1 MSFLQEMMDIF
12 KAPASS
18 GGAKAKQAKGAP
30 AVKEV
35 SEAELAAKEA
45 QEVERQRK
53 PTFARKL
60 GPVTKKMIA
69 SHYRRNPH
77 SFADKLSITEYLPE
91 SKTFM
96 LEDCFSQAVVFA
108 TSPIATEGRSKAQI
122 ADLRDSL
129 QSAFKQAFGLA
140 TAGSDWVLQVY
151 SWKDDDLYRY
161 VDDIYRAVHEEV
173 RDTQFTEQFLNVL
186 EDHFRGV
193 NQPEGIF
200 KDTNVTGKQWRGQMR
215 RTYCVIYRRCT
226 KQERESVNFDPAAD
240 INDVSD
246 RFSHLLES
254 SGVKVRRLDGE
265 AVFRWLTD
273 WFNPNPSITNGD
285 REALYRRVGYPKRQ
299 QDKPFGFNLAESV
312 LYSEPVSDPDNGCWW
327 FDDMPH
333 TFLRFKGLT
342 TAPDMGQL
350 TGEVS
355 RGVGKNMRSSCLM
368 DSIPAGAMLVQTIVF
383 VGASKIDSHLMSL
396 SSAQKGETQEAFR
409 AQQALEEV
417 SEQRANDQDVYYA
430 SQGVFVRGKDLRSL
444 EEQCKALKNN
454 LLSNGVM
461 ALDGNTDPLI
471 TEAYPLHL
479 PGCFEPDLD
488 PKRQYLQLYY
498 SQHLANMCPI
508 FGRDQGTGNPG
519 LVVWNRG
526 GEPLTFDMFGKDR
539 VRAAHGVVIG
549 PQGSGKS
556 ASLNYMA
563 ASVMAMHRP
572 RLFILDKGGSFE
584 LLSEYFQQHGLS
596 VNYMRI
602 SKTAN
607 FSLCPFL
614 EAGQVTKAMLDA
626 KAAQAAKDKARLEG
640 VAEEDVPS
648 ADAEDEDDADRD
660 PLGEME
666 QSLYI
671 MVTGGNMEA
680 YSKLKPSDKGL
691 MRAAIMAAGIKS
703 LNAGK
708 KTLTQ
713 DVRNAMSDM
722 AVNSP
727 KLSDADRIRLNELAS
742 ALDLFC
748 QGELDSRMFNTEGE
762 PWPDTDVT
770 VLDVGVYGSDR
781 YPAQLALAYIGYM
794 QRVINKAEE
803 TQNQR
808 RDVVNIIDE
817 AHLYTSNPMLGY
829 QIAFAV
835 KVARKI
841 GLWMLLATQ
850 NVEDFSKGD
859 DIKKVLG
866 LFEWWFLLNMEHKE
880 VEDLSRYR
888 NLSPE
893 QKHMILSCTK
903 QQKAYTEAVVMG
915 NPKTVGE
922 MLVRQVPP
930 SIFLTLAMTDPNEKN
945 ERREMMQAHNL
956 QSQYEAAA
964 MMAVDLDKKRGL
976 KVKRRKDELTRAERL
991 GAI

>member
-1 MSFLQEMMDIF
+1 MSIFQEIIEIF
-12 KAPASS
+12 VPPQNA
-18 GGAKAKQAKGAP
+18 AKQASGKASGTSLSATER
-30 AVKEV
+30 A
-35 SEAELAAKEA
+35 EAEEA
-45 QEVERQRK
+45 NFVESSRQLSN
-53 PTFARKL
+53 ARRL
-60 GPVTKKMIA
+60 GPVTKKMVQA
-69 SHYRRNPH
+69 HYRRNPH
-77 SFADKLSITEYLPE
+77 SFADKLSLTEYLDE

-96 LEDCFSQAVVFA
+96 LEDCYSQAVVFA
-108 TSPIATEGRSKAQI
+108 ASPMATEGRSKEQI
-122 ADLRDSL
+122 ADLRNSL

-140 TAGSDWVLQVY
+140 TGGSDWVLQTY

-161 VDDIYRAVHEEV
+161 VDDIYSSIHEEV
-173 RDTQFTEQFLNVL
+173 RDTEFTEQFLNVL

-200 KDTNVTGKQWRGQMR
+200 KDVQVTGKQWRGQMR

-226 KQERESVNFDPAAD
+226 NLEKESPTFDPISD
-240 INDVSD
+240 INEVAD
-246 RFSHLLES
+246 RFAHLLSS
-254 SGVKVRRLDGE
+254 SGVKIRRLEGE

-273 WFNPNPSITNGD
+273 WFNPNPAITNGD
-285 REALYRRVGYPKRQ
+285 REALYRQVGYPKRKK
-299 QDKPFGFNLAESV
+299 DKPFGFNLAESV
-312 LYSEPVSDPDNGCWW
+312 LFSEPISDPDNGCWW
-327 FDDMPH
+327 FDDKPH
-333 TFLRFKGLT
+333 TFMRFKGLT
-342 TAPDMGQL
+342 HAPEMGQL

-355 RGVGKNMRSSCLM
+355 RGTGKNQRSSCLM
-368 DSIPAGAMLVQTIVF
+368 DSVPAGAMLVQTIVF
-383 VGASKIDSHLMSL
+383 VSPTKIDTHLMSL
-396 SSAQKGETQEAFR
+396 SSAHKGETQEARR
-409 AQQALEEV
+409 AKQALEEV
-417 SEQRANDQDVYYA
+417 DKQRTDDQDVFYA
-430 SQGVFVRGKDLRSL
+430 SQGVYVRGSDLMDLQER
-444 EEQCKALKNN
+444 CKALKNN

-461 ALDGNTDPLI
+461 ALDATTDPLI

-479 PGCFEPDLD
+479 PACFQPELD
-488 PKRQYLQLYY
+488 QKRQYMQLYY

-508 FGRDQGTGNPG
+508 FGREQGTGNPG

-563 ASVMAMHRP
+563 ASVMAVHRP

-584 LLSEYFQQHGLS
+584 LLSEYFAQYGLT

-602 SKTAN
+602 NKFAN

-614 EAGQVTKAMLDA
+614 DAGEVVKQMQEA
-626 KAAQAAKDKARLEG
+626 KAKAKENAVKQSSAGESQ
-640 VAEEDVPS
+640 ED
-648 ADAEDEDDADRD
+648 EDEDDATRD

-680 YSKLKPSDKGL
+680 YEKLTQLDKSL
-691 MRAAIMAAGIKS
+691 MRGAIMAAGIKS
-703 LNAGK
+703 LRANK

-713 DVRNAMSDM
+713 DVRDAMLDI
-722 AVNSP
+722 AATDI
-727 KLSDADRIRLNELAS
+727 KLEDSQRLRLKELAAS
-742 ALDLFC
+742 LDLFC
-748 QGELDSRMFNTEGE
+748 TGELDARMFNSVGVE
-762 PWPDTDVT
+762 WPDADVT

-803 TQNQR
+803 TQNHR
-808 RDVVNIIDE
+808 RDVVNIVDE
-817 AHLYTSNPMLGY
+817 AHLYTGNPLLGY

-866 LFEWWFLLNMEHKE
+866 LFEWWMLLNMEYKE
-880 VEDLSRYR
+880 VEDLSKYR
-888 NLSPE
+888 NLTPE
-893 QKHMILSCTK
+893 QKAMILSCSK
-903 QQKAYTEAVVMG
+903 QQKCYTEGVVMG

-930 SIFLTLAMTDPNEKN
+930 SIFLALAMTDPNEKS
-945 ERREMMQAHNL
+945 ERRAMMEKHGLA
-956 QSQYEAAA
+956 SQYEAAE
-964 MMAVDLDKKRGL
+964 MMANDLNRKRGL
-976 KVKRRKDELTRAERL
+976 KTVSRQPSDMKRGQRIQ
-991 GAI
+991 GAYQ